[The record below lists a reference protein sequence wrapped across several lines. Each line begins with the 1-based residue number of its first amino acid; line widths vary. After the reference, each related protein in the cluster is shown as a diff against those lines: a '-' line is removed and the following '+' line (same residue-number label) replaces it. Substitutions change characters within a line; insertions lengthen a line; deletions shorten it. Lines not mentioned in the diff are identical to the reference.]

1 MSPAIA
7 LTTLSDL
14 LERRNDARRVLRQ
27 AEKEVDEFVLATQ
40 IIAQQ
45 ATSHPA
51 PTSAL
56 TSGVFAAIR
65 DLRSR
70 HSPAQVQRAD

>member
-14 LERRNDARRVLRQ
+14 LGRRNDARRVLRQ

-40 IIAQQ
+40 IVAQQ
-45 ATSHPA
+45 ASSHPL
-51 PTSAL
+51 PTAAL
-56 TSGVFAAIR
+56 TPGVLAAVR
-65 DLRSR
+65 DLRCR
-70 HSPAQVQRAD
+70 HTVPHVQRAD